1 MVVVVVVVVVVVLV
15 VVVVVV
21 TRGSGGV
28 GRCVLTGTS
37 GEPAVQACVSN
48 AIVFNGVSLL
58 CAPILQ
64 KQEEWPGDSAHGQ
77 QVVQP
82 HLPRQAWRETNS

>member
-15 VVVVVV
+15 VVVVV

-28 GRCVLTGTS
+28 GHCVLTGTS

-58 CAPILQ
+58 LCPDPSKAGRVAGRFSAWPASRTAPST
-64 KQEEWPGDSAHGQ
+64 KAGMA
-77 QVVQP
+77 
-82 HLPRQAWRETNS
+82 